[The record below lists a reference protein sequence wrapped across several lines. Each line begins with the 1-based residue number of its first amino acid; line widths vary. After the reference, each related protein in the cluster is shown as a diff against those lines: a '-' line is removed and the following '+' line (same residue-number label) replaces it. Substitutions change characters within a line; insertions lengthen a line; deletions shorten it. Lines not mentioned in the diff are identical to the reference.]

1 MKRCASTLQACGGSV
16 ELQWDRRRFTHVMRS
31 ADNSDPAD
39 PSLPGGRLPRRGV
52 QGAWEFNPEI
62 IWDTPAKSLTVRFG
76 TEEL

>member
-1 MKRCASTLQACGGSV
+1 
-16 ELQWDRRRFTHVMRS
+16 MRS

-52 QGAWEFNPEI
+52 QGAWEFNPKI